1 MKSIKLFLFIFLI
14 PLTFSSLCVSSDFIT
29 VSVNKD
35 NPFEIGPNK
44 ESCYK
49 YLLTSKDRKIV
60 LIFRKTLSSTSE
72 VLLYKSKEDISM
84 SSGEYKNYV
93 ERFLINE
100 NSFKEIDM
108 SKYST
113 ENHIILHIIIRD
125 SKYNQVYSN
134 NFILYDTLLPIP
146 LTEGKPLTIK
156 YFVKNIDYKFEFNSS
171 KDLTFVYSTKVKS
184 KKRIIAHYNNDTV
197 LPQTVDNTDQILNLK
212 SGNQLKKLLVGVE
225 DIEEGVE
232 DQEFSVIVYEKN
244 VTQFFEIK
252 EGSIHTTNY
261 LSLNKDDEKQIF
273 FFYYELGDYK
283 KFNTINFKLDKGAYK
298 TNYINIE
305 SGVYHSTN
313 SIPDYEKDIHFR
325 FDGNKF
331 PVKYDINSEEY
342 KKIYFQ
348 DTDTSYTYRYIYFK
362 VEISK
367 TESYYSPK
375 NFMITVGS
383 GLKEEYY
390 KTLDNYKAQA
400 IPAMLKPLIP
410 YHIKINIDSKEKYIL
425 TNPHP
430 ENTIFIKGDFL
441 TLDENKNVILNEGQF
456 VDPDEII
463 ILSGISELSISI
475 IKPESEV
482 VYFYLEKYKE
492 EDVHIIENYR
502 NYEPFNLMFD
512 EDDCKTR
519 RKKYLLGIYNKEI
532 YSKYNRTYTK
542 YWTSN
547 DGDFEVYYRN
557 DIKFD
562 KYNIFPTNE
571 KYLQKKEY
579 TIMLNFFLDFFTFI
593 CKKEGTLSLRS
604 PYKVFN
610 ETTHMIGQNTVLK
623 FSVSNKLE
631 ILQLS
636 APMKPPTQYL
646 YFGIFSKYG
655 KKIKISADYP
665 ILFKDTTI
673 QDDQVFLQKVD
684 IYKFESDQLAI
695 KITSEE
701 NTELEA
707 VEVIPYRFTEFY
719 VLSDGKKV
727 KIKNN
732 SFVRFLELNTEE
744 IKVKIKGLKG
754 VEIAF
759 GIVQLF
765 TNDPHYLPMAYKFQ
779 EGFIKKKEAKK
790 DETIKLN
797 VPSLI
802 DPDSTKKYLAFVCSI
817 PTAKTYEYEVQV
829 ITNYDDKN
837 EVDDD
842 DDYALEISLS
852 VIGVVILLVIIGI
865 VVYYF
870 VKKKKN
876 KMEETDN
883 DYQNE
888 NSINN
893 DENNIDS
900 QVDDNNKIIN
910 DNYKKNNDNKNNKS
924 KYKYI
929 HSFEDDN
936 DSDKRLYKS
945 FDDD

>member
-1 MKSIKLFLFIFLI
+1 MKSFKLFLFIFII
-14 PLTFSSLCVSSDFIT
+14 PLTFSSLCVSSTFNSI
-29 VSVNKD
+29 SVNKD
-35 NPFEIGPNK
+35 NPFQIGPNT

-49 YLLTSKDRKIV
+49 YTLKSTGKKIILV
-60 LIFRKTLSSTSE
+60 FRKTLSSTSE
-72 VLLYKSKEDISM
+72 VLLYKRKEDITM
-84 SSGEYKNYV
+84 SSGEYKNYLD
-93 ERFLINE
+93 RFLINE
-100 NSFKEIDM
+100 NSFKEIDI
-108 SKYST
+108 SSYST
-113 ENHIILHIIIRD
+113 EIYIILRD
-125 SKYNQVYSN
+125 SKYKQVYSN
-134 NFILYDTLLPIP
+134 NFILYDTALPIT

-156 YFVKNIDYKFEFNSS
+156 YFVKNNEYKFDFTSN

-184 KKRIIAHYNNDTV
+184 KKTITVKYDNEIV
-197 LPQTVDNTDQILNLK
+197 LPKTVDNTDQIVNVK
-212 SGNQLKKLLVGVE
+212 SGNQLRNLYVIVA

-261 LSLNKDDEKQIF
+261 INLNKDDEKQTF

-283 KFNTINFKLDKGAYK
+283 KFNTINFKLDKEAYK
-298 TNYINIE
+298 TNYIDIQ
-305 SGVYHSTN
+305 SGIYHSTQ
-313 SIPDYEKDIHFR
+313 SIPDNEKDIHFR

-331 PVKYDINSEEY
+331 PVKYDINSDEY

-348 DTDTSYTYRYIYFK
+348 DTNTDTTYTCRYIYFK

-367 TESYYSPK
+367 TDNYYSPQ
-375 NFMITVGS
+375 NFKITVGS

-400 IPAMLKPLIP
+400 IPASLKPLIP
-410 YHIKINIDSKEKYIL
+410 YYIKLNIDSKEKYIL

-430 ENTIFIKGDFL
+430 ESTTFIKGDFI
-441 TLDENKNVILNEGQF
+441 TLDESKNVILSEGQF
-456 VDPDEII
+456 ADPDEII
-463 ILSGISELSISI
+463 ILSGVSELSLSI
-475 IKPESEV
+475 IRPESEV

-502 NYEPFNLMFD
+502 NYEPFNLIFD
-512 EDDCKTR
+512 EDDCKTK

-557 DIKFD
+557 DIQFD

-623 FSVSNKLE
+623 FPVSNKLE

-636 APMKPPTQYL
+636 SPMKPPTQYL

-673 QDDQVFLQKVD
+673 EDDQVFLQKID

-707 VEVIPYRFTEFY
+707 VEVIPYRFTEY
-719 VLSDGKKV
+719 TVLPGGKKRT
-727 KIKNN
+727 IRNN
-732 SFVRFLELNTEE
+732 NFARFLELNTEE
-744 IKVKIKGLKG
+744 IKVKIKGLKN
-754 VEIAF
+754 VEITF
-759 GIVQLF
+759 GLVQLF
-765 TNDPHYLPMAYKFQ
+765 TNDPHYLPMAYQFK

-790 DETIKLN
+790 EETIKLN

-817 PTAKTYEYEVQV
+817 PSAQLYEYDIQV
-829 ITNYDDKN
+829 ITNYDDKD
-837 EVDDD
+837 EIDDD
-842 DDYALEISLS
+842 DDEDYALEISLCS
-852 VIGVVILLVIIGI
+852 LL
-865 VVYYF
+865 F
-870 VKKKKN
+870 CEKK
-876 KMEETDN
+876 
-883 DYQNE
+883 
-888 NSINN
+888 
-893 DENNIDS
+893 
-900 QVDDNNKIIN
+900 
-910 DNYKKNNDNKNNKS
+910 
-924 KYKYI
+924 
-929 HSFEDDN
+929 
-936 DSDKRLYKS
+936 
-945 FDDD
+945 

>member
-1 MKSIKLFLFIFLI
+1 
-14 PLTFSSLCVSSDFIT
+14 
-29 VSVNKD
+29 
-35 NPFEIGPNK
+35 
-44 ESCYK
+44 
-49 YLLTSKDRKIV
+49 
-60 LIFRKTLSSTSE
+60 
-72 VLLYKSKEDISM
+72 
-84 SSGEYKNYV
+84 
-93 ERFLINE
+93 
-100 NSFKEIDM
+100 
-108 SKYST
+108 
-113 ENHIILHIIIRD
+113 
-125 SKYNQVYSN
+125 
-134 NFILYDTLLPIP
+134 
-146 LTEGKPLTIK
+146 
-156 YFVKNIDYKFEFNSS
+156 
-171 KDLTFVYSTKVKS
+171 
-184 KKRIIAHYNNDTV
+184 
-197 LPQTVDNTDQILNLK
+197 
-212 SGNQLKKLLVGVE
+212 
-225 DIEEGVE
+225 
-232 DQEFSVIVYEKN
+232 
-244 VTQFFEIK
+244 
-252 EGSIHTTNY
+252 
-261 LSLNKDDEKQIF
+261 
-273 FFYYELGDYK
+273 
-283 KFNTINFKLDKGAYK
+283 
-298 TNYINIE
+298 
-305 SGVYHSTN
+305 
-313 SIPDYEKDIHFR
+313 
-325 FDGNKF
+325 
-331 PVKYDINSEEY
+331 
-342 KKIYFQ
+342 
-348 DTDTSYTYRYIYFK
+348 
-362 VEISK
+362 
-367 TESYYSPK
+367 
-375 NFMITVGS
+375 
-383 GLKEEYY
+383 
-390 KTLDNYKAQA
+390 
-400 IPAMLKPLIP
+400 
-410 YHIKINIDSKEKYIL
+410 
-425 TNPHP
+425 
-430 ENTIFIKGDFL
+430 
-441 TLDENKNVILNEGQF
+441 
-456 VDPDEII
+456 
-463 ILSGISELSISI
+463 
-475 IKPESEV
+475 V

-759 GIVQLF
+759 GLVQLF

-842 DDYALEISLS
+842 DDNYALEISLS

-876 KMEETDN
+876 KMGETDN

>member
-244 VTQFFEIK
+244 ITQFFEIK

-441 TLDENKNVILNEGQF
+441 TLDENKNAILNEGQF